1 MNDRV
6 DAAGA
11 AETTPYDHAAIEAR
25 WQHAWDQAGIFL
37 ADGQDP
43 ARPKYYVLEMFP
55 YPSGRIHMGHVRN
68 YTLGDVVARYKRAR
82 GFRVLHPMGWDA
94 FGLPAENAARERGI
108 HPGVWTYDNIAA
120 MRAPLKRLGLS
131 VDWTREFATCDPEYY
146 GVQQKYFLDFFRHG
160 LVERTETWVNWDP
173 VDQTVLANEQVIDG
187 KGWRSGA
194 VVERR
199 RQAQWSLRITK
210 YADELRDA
218 LDTLSEWPERVR
230 LMQANWIGRSAGAE
244 VAFKLTQ
251 PAGATTA
258 ISVFTTRPDTLFG
271 ASFLAIAAEHPVA
284 AHLAATNPEVEKF
297 IAQCQ
302 REARTTAEL
311 ETAEKKG
318 FPTGLSVAHPFI
330 PGATLPVWIAN
341 FVLMEYGTGAIFGCP
356 GHDAR
361 DFEFATK
368 YALPILRVV
377 EGGDDAPL
385 PYTGPGRIV
394 NSAFL
399 DGLSVEDAKQAAIA
413 KLEAVGAG
421 KGRITYRLRDW
432 GVSRQRYWGC
442 PIPVIHCT
450 ACGTVPVPENQ
461 LPVRLPDD
469 ADFTVTGNP
478 LAAHPT
484 WKHVACPK
492 CGKPAERETD
502 TLDTFAD
509 SSWYFLR
516 FCDPRNATG
525 LDPAKLDA
533 WMPVDQYIGGIEH
546 AILHLLYSR
555 FWSRA
560 MADSTGLASIPREPF
575 ARLFTQGMIT
585 HRTFK
590 DSSGNWLYPEEV
602 RFEGEV
608 ALTGANN
615 APVEVG
621 RVEAMSKSK
630 RNVVDPQAIFE
641 RYGADTARWFI
652 LADNP
657 PERDFEWTDGGVQ
670 AAYRFIEKTFRNFA
684 ALAASLPEGAAH
696 VPGGPAEQ
704 LRRATHQHIARI
716 TQALDAFSFHTAIA
730 QLHML
735 ANAISAAAR
744 ENGAAPGMAAA
755 LREALDA
762 YARLSAPLTPHF
774 AESLAEALSP
784 GGPMVVTRPWP
795 EADAELA
802 KATLRQ
808 VAVQVNGKTRA
819 VIEVAADAAEAE
831 VLAAARLPET
841 VVAAMAGKT
850 PKREIVVPGRLVNFV
865 T

>member
-1 MNDRV
+1 MNDRA
-6 DAAGA
+6 DAADNTA
-11 AETTPYDHAAIEAR
+11 TYDFAAIEAR
-25 WQHAWDQAGIFL
+25 WQRAWNDAHVFD
-37 ADGQDP
+37 ADRDDP
-43 ARPKYYVLEMFP
+43 QKPKYYVLEMFP
-55 YPSGRIHMGHVRN
+55 YPSGRIHMGHVRC
-68 YTLGDVVARYKRAR
+68 YTLGDVWARYKRAR

-108 HPGVWTYDNIAA
+108 HPARWTYDNIAA

-131 VDWTREFATCDPEYY
+131 VDWSREFATCDAEYY

-160 LVERTETWVNWDP
+160 LVERTEAWVNWDP
-173 VDQTVLANEQVIDG
+173 ADQTVLANEQVIDG
-187 KGWRSGA
+187 RGWRSGA

-199 RQAQWSLRITK
+199 KQAQWSLKITQ

-218 LDTLSEWPERVR
+218 LDGLSEWPDRVR
-230 LMQANWIGRSAGAE
+230 VMQANWIGRSSGAE
-244 VAFKLTQ
+244 IDFPLTAPVADV
-251 PAGATTA
+251 AA
-258 ISVFTTRPDTLFG
+258 IRVFTTRPDTLFG

-284 AHLAATNPEVEKF
+284 AALAATDTEVREF

-311 ETAEKKG
+311 ETAEKRG
-318 FPTGLSVAHPFI
+318 YRTPFTVAHPFI

-341 FVLMEYGTGAIFGCP
+341 FVLMEYGTGALFGCP

-377 EGGDDAPL
+377 KAEHADDAL
-385 PYTGPGRIV
+385 PYVGPGRLV
-394 NSAFL
+394 NSQFM
-399 DGLSVEDAKQAAIA
+399 DGLDVDAAKQAAIA
-413 KLEAVGAG
+413 RLEADGAG
-421 KGRITYRLRDW
+421 RGRITYRLRDW

-442 PIPVIHCT
+442 PIPVIHCA
-450 ACGTVPVPENQ
+450 ACGTVPVPESE

-469 ADFTVTGNP
+469 ADFTVHGNP

-516 FCDPRNATG
+516 FCDPRNPAG

-555 FWSRA
+555 FWARA
-560 MADSTGLASIPREPF
+560 MADTAGLPDIPREPF

-585 HRTFK
+585 HRTYK
-590 DSSGNWLYPEEV
+590 DSLGNWLYPEEV
-602 RFEGEV
+602 AIDGDAARHG
-608 ALTGANN
+608 GNG
-615 APVEVG
+615 APVTIG

-630 RNVVDPQAIFE
+630 RNVVDPQVIFD

-657 PERDFEWTDGGVQ
+657 PERDVEWTDAGAQ
-670 AAYRFIEKTFRNFA
+670 AAYRFIDRIFRSFSTLA
-684 ALAASLPEGAAH
+684 RSLPAGAEHAASPAAD
-696 VPGGPAEQ
+696 A
-704 LRRATHQHIARI
+704 LRHATHKHIANV
-716 TQALDAFSFHTAIA
+716 TAALDAFSFHTAIA

-735 ANAISAAAR
+735 ANAIGQAAR
-744 ENGAAPGMAAA
+744 EAPGAPGMEAA

-774 AESLAEALSP
+774 AEELAQALDAA
-784 GGPMVVTRPWP
+784 GPMVVTRPWP
-795 EADAELA
+795 DADAELA
-802 KATLRQ
+802 REKLRQ

-819 VIEVAADAAEAE
+819 VIEVAADAPQAAIME
-831 VLAAARLPET
+831 AARKPDT
-841 VVAAMAGKT
+841 VVAALGGKT
-850 PKREIVVPGRLVNFV
+850 PRREVFVPRRLVNFV